1 MVEMSVDTISLLRDI
16 LLVVLS
22 GSLGA
27 YLTYVFEIRKT
38 LQERILTQRVSL
50 YRPLVHCLESI
61 IDLSSEDPNFQEK
74 LTQLEINVNK
84 FSRELLLY
92 APDSVYRK
100 FIEAMSTVKRG
111 AKPTAMIEFI
121 LVLRKELMG
130 KTSIITDD
138 VVQVQ
143 MK

>member
-1 MVEMSVDTISLLRDI
+1 MVEIGPDTVSLLRDI

-27 YLTYVFEIRKT
+27 YLTYVFEIRKI
-38 LQERILTQRVSL
+38 LQERILTERVSL
-50 YRPLVHCLESI
+50 YRPLVECLESI
-61 IDLSSEDPNFQEK
+61 IDLSSEDPKFQEK
-74 LTQLEINVNK
+74 LAQLEINVNK
-84 FSRELLLY
+84 LSRDLLLY
-92 APDSVYRK
+92 APDNVYRK

-121 LVLRKELMG
+121 IALRKELMG
-130 KTSIITDD
+130 KTSITPDD

>member
-1 MVEMSVDTISLLRDI
+1 MVEIGADTVSLLRDI

-27 YLTYVFEIRKT
+27 YLTYFFEIRKI
-38 LQERILTQRVSL
+38 LQERILTERVSL
-50 YRPLVHCLESI
+50 YRPLVECLESI
-61 IDLSSEDPNFQEK
+61 IDLSSEDPKFQEK
-74 LTQLEINVNK
+74 LAQLEINVNK
-84 FSRELLLY
+84 LSRDLLLY
-92 APDSVYRK
+92 APDNVYRK

-121 LVLRKELMG
+121 IALRKELMG
-130 KTSIITDD
+130 KTSITPDD